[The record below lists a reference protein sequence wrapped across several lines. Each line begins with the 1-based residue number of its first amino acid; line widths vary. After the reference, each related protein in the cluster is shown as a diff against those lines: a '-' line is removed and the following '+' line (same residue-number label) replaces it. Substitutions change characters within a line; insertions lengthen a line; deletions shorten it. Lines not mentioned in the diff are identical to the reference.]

1 MQDDAE
7 ENYKRC
13 PVHEV
18 IKGYSLPQPRFK
30 NSHHGVNPKE
40 EKGRNAQEWKNRC
53 NHNFIIIRYNKFM
66 KYILIIIA
74 VLLVFWGGYK
84 VMNRSTVPAATD
96 QTEDEAA
103 AGDTQFDES
112 EVKTFNV
119 TGKPY
124 SFTPAEIRVK
134 EGDMVRIVFTNEQG
148 THDWVIDEFDAKTV
162 ILEQGQSET
171 IEFRATRKGNFEYYC
186 SVGNH
191 RALGMTGTLIVE

>member
-1 MQDDAE
+1 
-7 ENYKRC
+7 
-13 PVHEV
+13 
-18 IKGYSLPQPRFK
+18 
-30 NSHHGVNPKE
+30 
-40 EKGRNAQEWKNRC
+40 
-53 NHNFIIIRYNKFM
+53 M

-96 QTEDEAA
+96 QIEDEAA
-103 AGDTQFDES
+103 AGDTKFDES

-148 THDWVIDEFDAKTV
+148 MHDWVIDEFDAKTV

-171 IEFRATRKGNFEYYC
+171 I
-186 SVGNH
+186 
-191 RALGMTGTLIVE
+191 